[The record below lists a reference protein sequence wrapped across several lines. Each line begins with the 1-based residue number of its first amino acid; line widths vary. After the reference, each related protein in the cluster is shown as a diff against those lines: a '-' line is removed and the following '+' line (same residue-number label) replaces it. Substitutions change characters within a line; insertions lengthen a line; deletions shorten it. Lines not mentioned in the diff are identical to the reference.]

1 MDPDTPSVSS
11 GSRAFTPG
19 MLQDAGMLL
28 ALSGL
33 ALFGVF
39 LSGLLGQLL
48 TPRLL
53 DPTWQLRLG
62 ELLIGSSPFALIG
75 SCLLLLGACIDPQ
88 HSWIE
93 GWWQRTRQLAWI
105 ACLGY
110 LLLIPLQA
118 SALWQMGQRVER
130 PVRQQIGR
138 LQGSL
143 QGIEQSRSFSELNQ
157 ALRTLPGSPQLPPGV
172 QQSLEQVRTNAGT
185 GMRNRLSELESQQRI
200 ATQNRR
206 ISEVLLLIRL
216 GGISAMLSG
225 VFAAIAMRDENRGS
239 WLDQLSLVRHRRPM
253 RHQQHHSRNRGGADA
268 DYLERLSRDE
278 DSSEAPGGAP

>member
-1 MDPDTPSVSS
+1 
-11 GSRAFTPG
+11 

-39 LSGLLGQLL
+39 LSGLLGLLL

-53 DPTWQLRLG
+53 DPAWQLRLG
-62 ELLIGSSPFALIG
+62 ELLIGSSPFALLG
-75 SCLLLLGACIDPQ
+75 SCLLLLGACLEPQ
-88 HSWIE
+88 HPWIE

-110 LLLIPLQA
+110 LLLIPLQGA
-118 SALWQMGQRVER
+118 ALWQMGQRVER

-138 LQGSL
+138 LQSSL
-143 QGIEQSRSFSELNQ
+143 QAIEQSGNFAEMNQ
-157 ALRTLPGSPQLPPGV
+157 ALRSLPGSPQLPPGV
-172 QQSLEQVRTNAGT
+172 QQPFASVRNNAST
-185 GMRNRLSELESQQRI
+185 GLRERLSQLESQQRS
-200 ATQNRR
+200 ASRNRR

-225 VFAAIAMRDENRGS
+225 VFAAIAMRDEHRGS
-239 WLDQLSLVRHRRPM
+239 WLQQLSVVRRHRSH
-253 RHQQHHSRNRGGADA
+253 HQGQTARSRGAA
-268 DYLERLSRDE
+268 EAAYVERLSRDE
-278 DSSEAPGGAP
+278 TTS